1 MLGLDRTLPRDRA
14 IQKLK
19 TEGWKAFKKYK
30 KVTTKVILSNQ
41 QEQLNTHPVRCIQI
55 IGYPAPPGTKY
66 YQPINPHNN

>member
-1 MLGLDRTLPRDRA
+1 MENKSQEKNNKRLIFMLGLDRTLPRDRA

-41 QEQLNTHPVRCIQI
+41 QEQLNTHPVRCI
-55 IGYPAPPGTKY
+55 
-66 YQPINPHNN
+66 